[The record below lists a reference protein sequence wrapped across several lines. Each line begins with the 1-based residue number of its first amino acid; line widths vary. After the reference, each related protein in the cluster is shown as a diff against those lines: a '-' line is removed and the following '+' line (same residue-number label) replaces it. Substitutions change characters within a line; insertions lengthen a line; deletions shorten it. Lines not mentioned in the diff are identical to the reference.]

1 MLPSVIVNL
10 HCLPP
15 SVDIGPVTISLPAA
29 SNTAIAGTSFSLVCS
44 ATVQTQDDSPTPN
57 FDWFFGPNNASL
69 PSGVT
74 PMATAMGSGNTYSST
89 LLFSPL
95 QQSHAGMYTCRLG
108 SNARLA
114 VSAMIT
120 VNGRY

>member
-1 MLPSVIVNL
+1 MTISPGTSVIRGAGENL
-10 HCLPP
+10 SLEC
-15 SVDIGPVTISLPAA
+15 SVEI
-29 SNTAIAGTSFSLVCS
+29 
-44 ATVQTQDDSPTPN
+44 TPN
-57 FDWFFGPNNASL
+57 PLPQNVPVPIIDWFFGPNNTSL

-74 PMATAMGSGNTYSST
+74 CLTPLSTVMGSGNTYSST
-89 LLFSPL
+89 LQFSPL

-120 VNGRY
+120 GEKYLLGEL